1 MPVYIYPIIYSI
13 IIAFGIFNYSKF
25 KQNCY
30 LKAFLFFLIYSFLT
44 ELTGTYVIR
53 VLKIPSF
60 FVYNTW
66 VIASN
71 IFYFLFFLS
80 KIKELKLRK
89 VSISMLVIFVLF
101 TVINILF
108 FKNYFNESL
117 IYINILGKILTS
129 VIIMI
134 YYTEVLKSND
144 LLYFQ
149 KSLFFWISIGVLLY
163 NIGFVPVFIIA
174 ELIDFTGIFR
184 YIAFALNII
193 LSLCFIT
200 GFIVSKKEYNV

>member
-1 MPVYIYPIIYSI
+1 
-13 IIAFGIFNYSKF
+13 
-25 KQNCY
+25 
-30 LKAFLFFLIYSFLT
+30 
-44 ELTGTYVIR
+44 
-53 VLKIPSF
+53 
-60 FVYNTW
+60 
-66 VIASN
+66 
-71 IFYFLFFLS
+71 
-80 KIKELKLRK
+80 
-89 VSISMLVIFVLF
+89 MLVIFVLF

-108 FKNYFNESL
+108 IKNYFNESL